1 MRHFAAVALT
11 SVASAVKTSM
21 WGIDL
26 GNTPSSSGTNAAW
39 IPAKNDFDFASV
51 FGNKND
57 VFKPKTDKKVV
68 ADTKVTDTK
77 TDNMAS
83 SAAMTS
89 TPMSSTA

>member
-57 VFKPKTDKKVV
+57 VLKPKTDKKVV